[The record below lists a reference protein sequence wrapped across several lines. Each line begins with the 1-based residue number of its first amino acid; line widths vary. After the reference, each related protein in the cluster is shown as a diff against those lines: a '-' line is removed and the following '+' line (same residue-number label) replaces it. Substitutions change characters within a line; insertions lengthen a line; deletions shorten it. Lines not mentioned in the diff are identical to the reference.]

1 MRILIAEDDPV
12 SRQQMKKFL
21 SKFEHAIVSAENG
34 LQAWEYFKENA
45 IDMVITDWMMPGLD
59 GLDLCKMIRSVIHE
73 KYVYIIILSA
83 KDQKRDLIEILDAG
97 ADDYITKP
105 FDPEEFRVRIQTG
118 ERILKLESEHTQLVN
133 TLTESRNRLRAVF
146 DALSEEIISID
157 NEFKI
162 VSMNKTF
169 LNNERISYADF
180 GNTPYFQGEID
191 SLRLFNDGK
200 VTALAKKVFETGTAQ
215 HSIETDMDMHG
226 EKTYREIRCL
236 PLTDENSITFQVII
250 VCKNITEEKRKSEE
264 IESLNSRLQEAI
276 FQINSKNEK
285 LEQALN
291 SLKNT
296 QAQILQSEKMSSIG
310 QLAAGIAHEINNPTG
325 YVSSNLKTLTDYHED
340 IKKMLT
346 HYKALITSFQT
357 TSHPSSDSTQIAD
370 QVKHI
375 INEYHHLDMDYILQ
389 DASELIEES
398 KEGVERIKKIVMDLK
413 DFAHPGVDEMK
424 LTDINRNI
432 DSTLNIVWNEIKY
445 KALVKKDYGD
455 LPQVKCYPQQL
466 NQVFMNIL
474 INAAQAVRAK
484 GVICISTFAENGR
497 VLIRISDTGEGIPKE
512 NIPKIFDPFFTTK
525 EVGKGTGLGMNV
537 VYNIIKKHNGTID
550 VDSEIGKGST
560 FTIQIPIDQVFAN
573 D

>member
-1 MRILIAEDDPV
+1 
-12 SRQQMKKFL
+12 
-21 SKFEHAIVSAENG
+21 
-34 LQAWEYFKENA
+34 
-45 IDMVITDWMMPGLD
+45 
-59 GLDLCKMIRSVIHE
+59 
-73 KYVYIIILSA
+73 
-83 KDQKRDLIEILDAG
+83 
-97 ADDYITKP
+97 
-105 FDPEEFRVRIQTG
+105 
-118 ERILKLESEHTQLVN
+118 
-133 TLTESRNRLRAVF
+133 
-146 DALSEEIISID
+146 
-157 NEFKI
+157 
-162 VSMNKTF
+162 
-169 LNNERISYADF
+169 
-180 GNTPYFQGEID
+180 
-191 SLRLFNDGK
+191 
-200 VTALAKKVFETGTAQ
+200 
-215 HSIETDMDMHG
+215 
-226 EKTYREIRCL
+226 
-236 PLTDENSITFQVII
+236 
-250 VCKNITEEKRKSEE
+250 
-264 IESLNSRLQEAI
+264 
-276 FQINSKNEK
+276 
-285 LEQALN
+285 
-291 SLKNT
+291 
-296 QAQILQSEKMSSIG
+296 
-310 QLAAGIAHEINNPTG
+310 
-325 YVSSNLKTLTDYHED
+325 
-340 IKKMLT
+340 MLT